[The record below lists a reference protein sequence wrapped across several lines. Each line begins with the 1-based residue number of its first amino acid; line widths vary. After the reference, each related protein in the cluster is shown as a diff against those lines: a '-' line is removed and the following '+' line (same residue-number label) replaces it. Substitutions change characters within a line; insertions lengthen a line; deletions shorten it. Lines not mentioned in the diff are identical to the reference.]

1 MGRVELVLI
10 GVWVVLVVIW
20 GLVSWD
26 RYYGACAGVPREVEY
41 RAGMTVCPGQ
51 SVRVTVPLR

>member
-1 MGRVELVLI
+1 MTRVGWVLV
-10 GVWVVLVVIW
+10 GVLVVLVGLW

-26 RYYGACAGVPREVEY
+26 RYFGACAGSAGEVEY
-41 RAGMTVCPGQ
+41 RAGMTLCPGQ